1 MKRLAYLGGPKAYS
15 RPWPP
20 HVTTDE
26 KDIESAVRV
35 LKKGLLSGY
44 EGRNNELF
52 MGGPEVQQFESEW
65 RDYFGVKH
73 AFAVNSATSGLYC
86 AVGATGCGP
95 GDEVIVTP
103 WTNSASAAAI
113 MGYNAIPVFAD
124 IEPDYFNIDPKS
136 IRDRLSEH
144 TKAIM
149 VVNMMGQ
156 SADMDPIMEIARE
169 HNLYVIEDAAQ
180 SIGAYYK
187 GRLSG
192 TIAHIGVFS
201 LNCNKIIQCGEGGVV
216 VTNDDELAKRVSLIR
231 NHAEAVIGTGM
242 PVGSLI
248 NMLGW
253 NYRMTEVE
261 AAISRVQLTK
271 LKSLIEERH
280 KLVKHFTEGIAKLDG
295 LIPSL
300 VRQDC
305 THVYY
310 RYSIK
315 LDCSKIPVNAQEL
328 TNVLN
333 AEGLAF
339 EVGFTPLYM
348 QPLYQKKV
356 VFGDKGCPFSCP
368 YYGKNIDYP
377 AGLCPIAERMQQEVI
392 TTETIRPPV
401 TLEDVDEMVEAFHKV
416 LYYRDQLPE
425 IVKGKGR

>member
-1 MKRLAYLGGPKAYS
+1 MEKLAYLGGPKAY
-15 RPWPP
+15 PKPLPP

-35 LKKGLLSGY
+35 LKEGLLSGY
-44 EGRNNELF
+44 EGSNDELF
-52 MGGPEVQQFESEW
+52 MGGPEVQRFEAEW

-73 AFAVNSATSGLYC
+73 ALAVNSATSGLYC
-86 AVGATGCGP
+86 AVGAIGCGP

-103 WTNSASAAAI
+103 WTMSASAAAI

-124 IEPDYFNIDPKS
+124 VEPDFFTIDPKS
-136 IRDRLSEH
+136 IRQRLSER

-149 VVNMMGQ
+149 VVNLQGQ
-156 SADMDPIMEIARE
+156 SADMDPIMDIARK

-201 LNCNKIIQCGEGGVV
+201 LNCHKLIQSGEGGLV

-231 NHAEAVIGTGM
+231 NHAEAVIGMGM
-242 PVGSLI
+242 SVGSLI

-261 AAISRVQLTK
+261 AAISRVQLSK
-271 LKSLIEERH
+271 LKRLIEERRR
-280 KLVKHFTEGIAKLDG
+280 LVRHFTEGIAELDG
-295 LIPSL
+295 LIPPQ

-310 RYSIK
+310 RYPIK
-315 LDCSKIPVNAQEL
+315 LDRSKIPVNVQEF
-328 TNVLN
+328 TKVLN
-333 AEGLAF
+333 AEGLDFDA
-339 EVGFTPLYM
+339 GFGLLYA
-348 QPLYQKKV
+348 QPLYQEKIV
-356 VFGDKGCPFSCP
+356 YGDKGCPFSCP
-368 YYGKNIDYP
+368 FYGKEINYP
-377 AGLCPIAERMQQEVI
+377 KGLCPVAERMKEEVI
-392 TTETIRPPV
+392 ATEAIRPPL
-401 TLEDVDEMVEAFHKV
+401 TIQNVEQMIQAFRKV

-425 IVKGKGR
+425 IVKE